1 MVVVSDKGAR
11 MSRIVV
17 FGGSGYA
24 GQLIV
29 AEAVKRGHEVTSV
42 TRSEPLLTIAGA
54 RHICGSIYDV
64 ELLAQIASDA
74 EVFLS
79 AVPSQSGGQR
89 LPDALPSLIEI
100 CTQQGIRF
108 GVVGGA
114 GSLLVEEKGLE
125 LRVAF
130 ADVLPEESMPEINT
144 HAELLQKLRE
154 SPSTF
159 DWFFLSPALSFGAHV
174 PGEHLHTYRIGGDV
188 MLKDPDGNSAI
199 SGRDFADAVMDEIEL
214 LTHKRAR
221 FSVAY

>member
-1 MVVVSDKGAR
+1 

-42 TRSEPLLTIAGA
+42 MRSEPQLPIAGA
-54 RHICGSIYDV
+54 RHISGSIYDA
-64 ELLAQIASDA
+64 ELLRQIASDA
-74 EVFLS
+74 DVFLS

-89 LPDALPSLIEI
+89 LPSALPHLMEI
-100 CTQQGIRF
+100 CTDRGIRF

-114 GSLLVEEKGLE
+114 GSLLVEEGGLE

-130 ADVLPEESMPEINT
+130 ADVLPAESMPEINT
-144 HAELLQKLRE
+144 HAEVLQDLRE
-154 SPSTF
+154 SPDAF
-159 DWFFLSPALSFGAHV
+159 DWFFLSPALAFGAHV
-174 PGEHLHTYRIGGDV
+174 PGEHLNTYRIGGDV
-188 MLKDPDGNSAI
+188 MLKDADGNSAI
-199 SGRDFADAVMDEIEL
+199 SGTDFADAVLDEVEL
-214 LTHKRAR
+214 HTHHRAR

>member
-1 MVVVSDKGAR
+1 

-42 TRSEPLLTIAGA
+42 TRSEPQSPIAGA
-54 RHICGSIYDV
+54 RHISGSIYDA
-64 ELLAQIASDA
+64 ELLRQIASDA
-74 EVFLS
+74 DVFLS

-89 LPDALPSLIEI
+89 LPSALPHLMEI
-100 CTQQGIRF
+100 CTDRGIRF

-114 GSLLVEEKGLE
+114 GSLLVEEGGLE

-130 ADVLPEESMPEINT
+130 ADVLPAESMPEINT
-144 HAELLQKLRE
+144 HAEVLQDLRE
-154 SPSTF
+154 SPDAF
-159 DWFFLSPALSFGAHV
+159 DWFFLSPALAFGAHV
-174 PGEHLHTYRIGGDV
+174 PGEHLNTYRIGGDV

-199 SGRDFADAVMDEIEL
+199 SGTDFADAVLDEIEL
-214 LTHKRAR
+214 HTHHRAR